1 MLINSVTATAPYQSS
16 DTGLTIGRETYAS
29 GYFSFNGD
37 LCDMRIYDHALS
49 AAEVKDLSKA
59 LVVHYTFNDIMA
71 EPTTNL
77 VTQGAL
83 SFSKLTVNVS
93 SSHSNGVY
101 RVTTT
106 TANNDAASGQIRIS
120 FPLAILT
127 AGQAYYFSCKYR
139 IISGTGVFSLSD
151 WCDSSLSDKKTIN
164 YGDYYELSAKCSTTR
179 TYNSTYRF
187 LDCELSANSVIEVWD
202 VQLQAN
208 AIKTPYTYG
217 SRPSLLQ
224 NEVGFNNP
232 VATNNISLNS
242 DRATGT

>member
-16 DTGLTIGRETYAS
+16 DTGLCIGRETYAS

-37 LCDMRIYDHALS
+37 ICDMRIYDHALS

-59 LVVHYTFNDIMA
+59 LVVHYTFNDILA

-77 VTQGAL
+77 VTQGAI

-101 RVTTT
+101 KVTTT

-139 IISGTGVFSLSD
+139 VVSGAGVFSLSD
-151 WCDSSLSDKKTIN
+151 
-164 YGDYYELSAKCSTTR
+164 
-179 TYNSTYRF
+179 
-187 LDCELSANSVIEVWD
+187 
-202 VQLQAN
+202 
-208 AIKTPYTYG
+208 
-217 SRPSLLQ
+217 
-224 NEVGFNNP
+224 
-232 VATNNISLNS
+232 
-242 DRATGT
+242 